1 MNSYFPVKGY
11 SWGWIC
17 MIVATFLYL
26 LAMLLAYLGLLKI
39 LTFKP
44 FIPYEEPPVYPT
56 AEAAPVYVE
65 QPYYVETPMAYE
77 APAYT
82 TPMAYPQASYPAPYG
97 Y

>member
-1 MNSYFPVKGY
+1 
-11 SWGWIC
+11 

-56 AEAAPVYVE
+56 ADAAPVYVNDVLFSL
-65 QPYYVETPMAYE
+65 PFL
-77 APAYT
+77 PAT
-82 TPMAYPQASYPAPYG
+82 
-97 Y
+97 